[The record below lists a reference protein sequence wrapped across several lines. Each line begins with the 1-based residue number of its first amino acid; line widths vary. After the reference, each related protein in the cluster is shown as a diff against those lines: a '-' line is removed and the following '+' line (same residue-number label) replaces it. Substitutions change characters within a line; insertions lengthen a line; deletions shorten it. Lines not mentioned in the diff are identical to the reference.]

1 MRGRGDTIIRGA
13 ALICGALLFAAG
25 CTADTSSAVSSTA
38 PSTSPSTTSSSPQPP
53 APEPLGL
60 AIVGLDGT
68 VRRDLHLPTD
78 AWMGD
83 LSPDGSR
90 VMFLTESTAVGFC
103 GGCSPEFPRDRLAVV
118 DVGKKKGGFVY
129 VDGWTHGISQPVWA
143 PGGDQIAFT
152 AIRDKGNRD
161 IFVATLKRPLGAY
174 NEVRARRLTDDP
186 ADDEFP
192 AWSADGSTIFY
203 DNVGELGP
211 NRSGFSYTQEIWS
224 VPADGGAPTRLTYN
238 SSPDAQP
245 DVSSDGTVV
254 FWRQERIWTMDQD
267 GSDQHRLSAVPAN
280 TGFNP
285 RWSPDGTMLALLR
298 YGDPGKPTFTTWP
311 LRLADPPLLQVV
323 VVKLATG
330 RVIRVGPSV
339 ASDVNHVS
347 WTPDGSALLVDRY
360 DSGA

>member
-1 MRGRGDTIIRGA
+1 MTTLKGA

-25 CTADTSSAVSSTA
+25 CTADTSSALSSTA
-38 PSTSPSTTSSSPQPP
+38 PSTSPSTTSSSAPPP
-53 APEPLGL
+53 ASEPLGL

-103 GGCSPEFPRDRLAVV
+103 GGCSPAFPRDRLAVV

-129 VDGWTHGISQPVWA
+129 VDGGVARVSEPVWS
-143 PGGDQIAFT
+143 PGGDRIAFSGVHE
-152 AIRDKGNRD
+152 KGNRD
-161 IFVATLKRPLGAY
+161 IFVATLERPFGAY
-174 NEVRARRLTDDP
+174 NEVRAVRLTDDP

-203 DNVGELGP
+203 DNLGEFVLDH
-211 NRSGFSYTQEIWS
+211 SGFSPTQEIWS
-224 VPADGGAPTRLTYN
+224 VAANGGAPRRLTHD
-238 SSPDAQP
+238 SAPDAQP
-245 DVSSDGTVV
+245 DVSSDGTVAY
-254 FWRQERIWTMDQD
+254 WHDGKIWTMNQD
-267 GSDQHRLSAVPAN
+267 GSDQRRLAAVPAH

-298 YGDPGKPTFTTWP
+298 Y
-311 LRLADPPLLQVV
+311 
-323 VVKLATG
+323 
-330 RVIRVGPSV
+330 
-339 ASDVNHVS
+339 
-347 WTPDGSALLVDRY
+347 DGSGTCDVHTSAAASVTISR
-360 DSGA
+360 